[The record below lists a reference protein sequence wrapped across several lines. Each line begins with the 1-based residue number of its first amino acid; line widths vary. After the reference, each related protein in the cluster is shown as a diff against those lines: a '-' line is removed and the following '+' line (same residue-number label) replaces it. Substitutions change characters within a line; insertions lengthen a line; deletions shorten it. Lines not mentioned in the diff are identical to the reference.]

1 MVVGVVPG
9 DRTCDRNLIARVT
22 GITSCDRPTLASVG
36 TDIARNGGCEME
48 LLRVG
53 VLEED
58 EVYRRGVMAVLNEDD
73 CVCIVLG
80 GDRETSPEAVDAED
94 SLDVAVVCSKLL
106 DRVRLSCP
114 LVCLA
119 TPELQ
124 GAESCRSSPNVKA
137 TLPHEGL
144 TSKQLLAS
152 VRAAAAGLQ
161 VESPSLSPHD
171 DAVVDPRRIEILK
184 LLAGGADT
192 RTIARDLQLSER
204 TVKTLVHDIQ
214 LTLGGTTRA
223 QAVAEAIRL
232 GLI

>member
-1 MVVGVVPG
+1 
-9 DRTCDRNLIARVT
+9 
-22 GITSCDRPTLASVG
+22 
-36 TDIARNGGCEME
+36 ME

-80 GDRETSPEAVDAED
+80 GDRESSPEAVDAED
-94 SLDVAVVCSKLL
+94 GLDVAVVCSRLL

-119 TPELQ
+119 IPELQ
-124 GAESCRSSPNVKA
+124 GAESCHSSPNVKA

-144 TSKQLLAS
+144 TAEELLAS

-161 VESPSLSPHD
+161 VELPSLSRLNGD
-171 DAVVDPRRIEILK
+171 VMGARRIEVLK

-214 LTLGGTTRA
+214 LTLGTTTRA
-223 QAVAEAIRL
+223 QAVAEGVRL

>member
-1 MVVGVVPG
+1 
-9 DRTCDRNLIARVT
+9 
-22 GITSCDRPTLASVG
+22 
-36 TDIARNGGCEME
+36 ME

-80 GDRETSPEAVDAED
+80 DDRETSPEAVDAED
-94 SLDVAVVCSKLL
+94 GLDVAVVCSRLL

-119 TPELQ
+119 IPELQ

-137 TLPHEGL
+137 TLPHDGL
-144 TSKQLLAS
+144 TAEELVAS

-161 VESPSLSPHD
+161 VESPALSRLNGD
-171 DAVVDPRRIEILK
+171 VMDPRRIDVLK

-214 LTLGGTTRA
+214 LTLGVSTRA
-223 QAVAEAIRL
+223 QAVAEGIRL
-232 GLI
+232 GLL

>member
-1 MVVGVVPG
+1 
-9 DRTCDRNLIARVT
+9 
-22 GITSCDRPTLASVG
+22 
-36 TDIARNGGCEME
+36 ME
-48 LLRVG
+48 VLRVG

-58 EVYRRGVMAVLNEDD
+58 EVFRRGVMEVLNEDG

-80 GDRETSPEAVDAED
+80 DDREMSPEAADAED

-106 DRVRLSCP
+106 DEVRLSCP

-119 TPELQ
+119 IPELQ
-124 GAESCRSSPNVKA
+124 GAEGYRSSPNVKA
-137 TLPHEGL
+137 TLLHEGL
-144 TSKQLLAS
+144 RSQELLAS
-152 VRAAAAGLQ
+152 VRAAAAGLR
-161 VESPSLSPHD
+161 VESPSLTPHD
-171 DAVVDPRRIEILK
+171 DDVMDSRRIEVLK

-214 LTLGGTTRA
+214 LTLGVTTRA

-232 GLI
+232 GLL

>member
-1 MVVGVVPG
+1 
-9 DRTCDRNLIARVT
+9 
-22 GITSCDRPTLASVG
+22 
-36 TDIARNGGCEME
+36 ME

-80 GDRETSPEAVDAED
+80 GDRESSPEAVDAED
-94 SLDVAVVCSKLL
+94 SLDVAVVCSRLL

-119 TPELQ
+119 ILELQ

-161 VESPSLSPHD
+161 VESPKLSPHD
-171 DAVVDPRRIEILK
+171 DAVVDPRRIEVLK
-184 LLAGGADT
+184 LLAAGADT

-214 LTLGGTTRA
+214 LTLGVSTRA
-223 QAVAEAIRL
+223 QAVAEGIRL
-232 GLI
+232 GLL

>member
-1 MVVGVVPG
+1 
-9 DRTCDRNLIARVT
+9 
-22 GITSCDRPTLASVG
+22 
-36 TDIARNGGCEME
+36 ME

-58 EVYRRGVMAVLNEDD
+58 EVFRRGVTAVLNEDD

-94 SLDVAVVCSKLL
+94 GLDVAVVCSRLL
-106 DRVRLSCP
+106 ERVRLSCP

-119 TPELQ
+119 IPELQ
-124 GAESCRSSPNVKA
+124 GAESCHSSPNVKA
-137 TLPHEGL
+137 TLRHDGL
-144 TSKQLLAS
+144 TAEELVAS

-161 VESPSLSPHD
+161 VESPGLSRVNGGVMD
-171 DAVVDPRRIEILK
+171 SRRIEILK

-192 RTIARDLQLSER
+192 RTIAADLQIAER

-214 LTLGGTTRA
+214 LTLGVSTRA
-223 QAVAEAIRL
+223 QAVAQAIRL
-232 GLI
+232 GLL

>member
-1 MVVGVVPG
+1 
-9 DRTCDRNLIARVT
+9 
-22 GITSCDRPTLASVG
+22 
-36 TDIARNGGCEME
+36 ME

-58 EVYRRGVMAVLNEDD
+58 EVFRRGVMAILNEDD

-80 GDRETSPEAVDAED
+80 GDRERSPEAVDAED
-94 SLDVAVVCSKLL
+94 GLDVAVVCSRLL

-119 TPELQ
+119 IPDLQ
-124 GAESCRSSPNVKA
+124 GAESCHSSPNVKA

-144 TSKQLLAS
+144 TSQQLLAS

-161 VESPSLSPHD
+161 VESPSLSRLD
-171 DAVVDPRRIEILK
+171 GAVMDPRRIDVLK

-214 LTLGGTTRA
+214 LTLGTTTRA
-223 QAVAEAIRL
+223 QAVAEGVRL

>member
-1 MVVGVVPG
+1 
-9 DRTCDRNLIARVT
+9 
-22 GITSCDRPTLASVG
+22 
-36 TDIARNGGCEME
+36 ME

-58 EVYRRGVMAVLNEDD
+58 EVYRRGVMAVLNED

-80 GDRETSPEAVDAED
+80 GDRERSPEAVDAED
-94 SLDVAVVCSKLL
+94 SLDVAVVCSRLL

-119 TPELQ
+119 IPELQ

-161 VESPSLSPHD
+161 VESPSLSPRD
-171 DAVVDPRRIEILK
+171 DGVVDPRRIEVLK